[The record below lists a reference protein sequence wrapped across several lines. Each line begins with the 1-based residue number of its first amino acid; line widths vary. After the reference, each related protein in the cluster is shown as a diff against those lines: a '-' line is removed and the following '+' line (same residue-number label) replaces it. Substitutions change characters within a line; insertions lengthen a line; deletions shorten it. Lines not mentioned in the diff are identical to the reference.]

1 MRISDYWPAGSSQT
15 YPICMRANFI
25 TSSEKN
31 EWMIDNCIGR
41 SCVSLALVEIQIYPF
56 GVNELHQTLVKIKEI
71 KIQQAK
77 WGLDRNDDI

>member
-1 MRISDYWPAGSSQT
+1 
-15 YPICMRANFI
+15 
-25 TSSEKN
+25 
-31 EWMIDNCIGR
+31 MIDNCIGR
-41 SCVSLALVEIQIYPF
+41 SCVSLALVEIPIYPF